1 MSLPSDPAA
10 RTAIK
15 KCMDELSAS
24 MTRTEG
30 EREFLK
36 EAINNIC
43 EEYEMSKKTFRK
55 LAKVYHK
62 QNFSKEV
69 AENEEFETMYE
80 QLTGETSLGVIN

>member
-10 RTAIK
+10 RKAIK

-24 MTRTEG
+24 MARTEG

-80 QLTGETSLGVIN
+80 QLTGETSLVDIK